1 MSKNNCTFARSE
13 ACWPDDA
20 EDILSDNESDP
31 DDAEDI
37 LSNNESDPD
46 DYNDRNIQGKLF
58 SAGGLSDLPD
68 LGGQQDRRWGCFLSF
83 VNNIQF

>member
-20 EDILSDNESDP
+20 EDILSD
-31 DDAEDI
+31 
-37 LSNNESDPD
+37 NESDPD